1 MSGQRPGTRIVVATD
16 DFRGP
21 VLVRE
26 DGPVDG
32 PAVLLIHGFCGS
44 GGWYDGV
51 ARDLADHFRVIRPDL
66 LGHGGTGGHAAD
78 APRQARVLAGLLE
91 RLAVRRVT
99 VVGHSFGADVA
110 VELAEISTRVQR
122 TMIVCQAPDYS
133 DINLPARS
141 DVMTVPVLG
150 RVLLGTGRLASR
162 GLGAVLAVRPPKD
175 PAARV
180 LARRA
185 LADFRALDHGMFR
198 VILAERRDRLA
209 ARPLDAQ
216 LRDAGK
222 PALVVLGSNDHFY
235 GDRCADRY
243 RAAGARVE
251 VVADAGHSLQI
262 EQPALV
268 ARLVREFATEAVPA
282 G

>member
-1 MSGQRPGTRIVVATD
+1 MSARRPGTRIVVATD

-26 DGPVDG
+26 DGPVKG

-44 GGWYDGV
+44 GGWYDQV
-51 ARDLADHFRVIRPDL
+51 ATQLIDRFRVIRPDL
-66 LGHGGTGGHAAD
+66 LGHGGTGGRAAD
-78 APRQARVLAGLLE
+78 APQQARVLAGLLD
-91 RLAVRRVT
+91 RLAVRRLT

-110 VELAEISTRVQR
+110 VELAEISARVER
-122 TMIVCQAPDYS
+122 TMIICQAPDYS
-133 DINLPARS
+133 DINLPKAS
-141 DVMTVPVLG
+141 DVMTVPALG
-150 RVLLGTGRLASR
+150 PLLSGTARLASR

-175 PAARV
+175 PATRV

-209 ARPLDAQ
+209 RRPLDDQ

-222 PALVVLGSNDHFY
+222 PALVLLAGNDHFY
-235 GDRCADRY
+235 GDRCAARY

-251 VVADAGHSLQI
+251 IVPDAGHSLQV
-262 EQPALV
+262 EQPGYV
-268 ARLVREFATEAVPA
+268 AGHLRDFVDAPVPA